1 MIKISELTKEQYTVG
16 EVAKLLGV
24 HVKTVQVWDRTG
36 VLPFSRT
43 HTNRRI
49 LPKDKII
56 ELLDSRG
63 LLYKDEKD
71 NKRDVI
77 YARVS
82 SHEEMNKGDLD
93 RQVMFLVNSI
103 SDLKNPLI
111 LSEVGSGL
119 NDKRKKLL
127 QLIEMIFKK
136 EVDRV
141 FVTGRDRLTRFGF
154 HYLEAICKNQ
164 GVSIVVVKDVS
175 KEKSIQ
181 KELTEDMM
189 ALTASFLGKSYG
201 AKSEGTKALKQIEAN
216 NQNFKVEDIVEKW
229 LKFIATKQN

>member
-1 MIKISELTKEQYTVG
+1 MIKISELTKEQYTAG

-63 LLYKDEKD
+63 LLYKDENA

-82 SHEEMNKGDLD
+82 SHEEMDKGDLD

-119 NDKRKKLL
+119 NDRREKLL

-141 FVTGRDRLTRFGF
+141 FVIHKDRLTRFGF
-154 HYLEAICKNQ
+154 HYLEAICKSQ
-164 GVSIVVVKDVS
+164 GVSIVVIKDIS
-175 KEKSIQ
+175 KEKSIEE
-181 KELTEDMM
+181 ELTEDMM
-189 ALTASFLGKSYG
+189 ALVASFSGKLYRV
-201 AKSEGTKALKQIEAN
+201 ENQEVRALKKIEAD
-216 NQNFKVEDIVEKW
+216 NQDFKVEDIIEK
-229 LKFIATKQN
+229 

>member
-1 MIKISELTKEQYTVG
+1 MIKISELTKEQYTAG

-63 LLYKDEKD
+63 LLYKDEKA

-82 SHEEMNKGDLD
+82 SHKEMVKGDLD

-119 NDKRKKLL
+119 NDKRKKLDQLLDMVL
-127 QLIEMIFKK
+127 QDK
-136 EVDRV
+136 VDRI
-141 FVTGRDRLTRFGF
+141 FVTSRDRLTRFGF
-154 HYLEAICKNQ
+154 HYLEKVCSYHNVKI
-164 GVSIVVVKDVS
+164 IVVKDAN
-175 KEKSIQ
+175 KEESVQ
-181 KELTEDMM
+181 EELTEDMM
-189 ALTASFLGKSYG
+189 ALTAFFSGKNPQDI
-201 AKSEGTKALKQIEAN
+201 KPDDENFNISEIFE
-216 NQNFKVEDIVEKW
+216 
-229 LKFIATKQN
+229 

>member
-1 MIKISELTKEQYTVG
+1 MIKISELIKEQYTAG

-49 LPKDKII
+49 LSKDKII

-82 SHEEMNKGDLD
+82 SHEEMDKGDLD

-119 NDKRKKLL
+119 NDKRKKFL

-141 FVTGRDRLTRFGF
+141 FVIHKDRLTRFGF

-164 GVSIVVVKDVS
+164 GVSIVVVKDIN

-181 KELTEDMM
+181 EELTEDMM
-189 ALTASFLGKSYG
+189 TLIASFSGKLYAAESQE
-201 AKSEGTKALKQIEAN
+201 AKALKKVKAN
-216 NQNFKVEDIVEKW
+216 NQDFEVEDIVEK
-229 LKFIATKQN
+229 

>member
-1 MIKISELTKEQYTVG
+1 MIKISELTKEQYTAG

-82 SHEEMNKGDLD
+82 SHEEMAKGDLD
-93 RQVMFLVNSI
+93 RQVMFLVNSVN
-103 SDLKNPLI
+103 DLKNPLI

-119 NDKRKKLL
+119 NDKRKKLDQLLSMVL
-127 QLIEMIFKK
+127 QDR
-136 EVDRV
+136 VDRI
-141 FVTGRDRLTRFGF
+141 FVTYKDRLTRFGF
-154 HYLEAICKNQ
+154 NYLEKICSYHNVK
-164 GVSIVVVKDVS
+164 IIVVKDAN
-175 KEKSIQ
+175 KEESVQ
-181 KELTEDMM
+181 EELTKDMM
-189 ALTASFLGKSYG
+189 ALTAFFSGKNPQDI
-201 AKSEGTKALKQIEAN
+201 KPDDENFNISEIFE
-216 NQNFKVEDIVEKW
+216 
-229 LKFIATKQN
+229 

>member
-1 MIKISELTKEQYTVG
+1 MIKISKLTKEQYTVG

-82 SHEEMNKGDLD
+82 SHEEMEKGDLD

-141 FVTGRDRLTRFGF
+141 FVIHRNRLTRFGF

-164 GVSIVVVKDVS
+164 GVSIVVIKDTNS
-175 KEKSIQ
+175 EKSIQ
-181 KELTEDMM
+181 EELTEDMM
-189 ALTASFLGKSYG
+189 ALTAFFSGKLYG
-201 AKSEGTKALKQIEAN
+201 VESQEVKALKNIEAN
-216 NQNFKVEDIVEKW
+216 NQNFKVEDIIEK
-229 LKFIATKQN
+229 

>member
-1 MIKISELTKEQYTVG
+1 MIKISELTKEQYTAG

-63 LLYKDEKD
+63 LLYKDEKA

-141 FVTGRDRLTRFGF
+141 FVIHKDRLTRFGF
-154 HYLEAICKNQ
+154 HYLEAICKSQ
-164 GVSIVVVKDVS
+164 GVSIVVIKDIS
-175 KEKSIQ
+175 KEKSIEE
-181 KELTEDMM
+181 ELTEDMM
-189 ALTASFLGKSYG
+189 ALVASFSGKLYRV
-201 AKSEGTKALKQIEAN
+201 ENQEVRALKKIEAD
-216 NQNFKVEDIVEKW
+216 NQDFKVEDIIEK
-229 LKFIATKQN
+229 

>member
-1 MIKISELTKEQYTVG
+1 MEKGKQLIKISELAKEQYTVG
-16 EVAKLLGV
+16 EVAKLLSV

-82 SHEEMNKGDLD
+82 SHEEMAKGDLD

-119 NDKRKKLL
+119 NDKRKKLDQLLSMVL
-127 QLIEMIFKK
+127 QDR
-136 EVDRV
+136 VDRI
-141 FVTGRDRLTRFGF
+141 FVTYKDRLTRFGF
-154 HYLEAICKNQ
+154 NYLEKICSYHNVK
-164 GVSIVVVKDVS
+164 IIVVKDAN
-175 KEKSIQ
+175 KEESVQ
-181 KELTEDMM
+181 EELTKDMM
-189 ALTASFLGKSYG
+189 ALTAFF
-201 AKSEGTKALKQIEAN
+201 SEKNPQDIKPDDE
-216 NQNFKVEDIVEKW
+216 NFNISEIFE
-229 LKFIATKQN
+229 

>member
-1 MIKISELTKEQYTVG
+1 MIKISELNKEQYTAG

-82 SHEEMNKGDLD
+82 SHEEMTKGDLD

-119 NDKRKKLL
+119 NDRRKKLL

-141 FVTGRDRLTRFGF
+141 FVTHRDRLTRFGF
-154 HYLEAICKNQ
+154 HYLEAMCKKQ
-164 GVSIVVVKDVS
+164 GVSIIVVKDIN

-181 KELTEDMM
+181 EELTEDMM
-189 ALTASFLGKSYG
+189 ALTASFSGKLYG
-201 AKSEGTKALKQIEAN
+201 IESQEAKALKKIEAN
-216 NQNFKVEDIVEKW
+216 SQDFKVEDIIEK
-229 LKFIATKQN
+229 

>member
-141 FVTGRDRLTRFGF
+141 FVIHKDRLTRFGF
-154 HYLEAICKNQ
+154 HYLEAICKSQ
-164 GVSIVVVKDVS
+164 GVSIVVIKDIS
-175 KEKSIQ
+175 KEKSIEE
-181 KELTEDMM
+181 ELTEDMM
-189 ALTASFLGKSYG
+189 ALVASFSGKLYRV
-201 AKSEGTKALKQIEAN
+201 ENQEVRALKKIEAD
-216 NQNFKVEDIVEKW
+216 NQDFKVEDIIEK
-229 LKFIATKQN
+229 

>member
-1 MIKISELTKEQYTVG
+1 MIKISELTKEQYTAG

-63 LLYKDEKD
+63 LLYKDENA

-141 FVTGRDRLTRFGF
+141 FVIHKDRLTRFGF
-154 HYLEAICKNQ
+154 HYLEAICKSQ
-164 GVSIVVVKDVS
+164 GVSIVVIKDIS
-175 KEKSIQ
+175 KEKSIEE
-181 KELTEDMM
+181 ELTEDMM
-189 ALTASFLGKSYG
+189 ALVASFSGKLYRV
-201 AKSEGTKALKQIEAN
+201 ENQEVRALKKIEAD
-216 NQNFKVEDIVEKW
+216 NQDFKVEDIIEK
-229 LKFIATKQN
+229 

>member
-1 MIKISELTKEQYTVG
+1 MIRQSELTKEQYTAG
-16 EVAKLLGV
+16 EVAKLLSV

-49 LPKDKII
+49 LSKDKVV

-63 LLYKDEKD
+63 LVFKDEVSE
-71 NKRDVI
+71 RIDVI

-82 SHEEMNKGDLD
+82 SHEQETKGDLD
-93 RQVMFLVNSI
+93 RQVAFLVESI

-111 LSEVGSGL
+111 LAEVGSGL

-136 EVDRV
+136 EVDRI
-141 FVTGRDRLTRFGF
+141 FVTYRDRLTRFGF
-154 HYLEAICKNQ
+154 NYLEAICKNQ
-164 GVSIVVVKDVS
+164 GVSIIVVKDIA

-181 KELTEDMM
+181 EELTEDMM
-189 ALTASFLGKSYG
+189 AFIASFSSKLYEPRSR
-201 AKSEGTKALKQIEAN
+201 EVIALKKVEAN
-216 NQNFKVEDIVEKW
+216 NQNFKVEDIIEK
-229 LKFIATKQN
+229 

>member
-1 MIKISELTKEQYTVG
+1 MIKTSELNKEQYTAG

-49 LPKDKII
+49 LPKNKII

-63 LLYKDEKD
+63 LLYKDEKA

-82 SHEEMNKGDLD
+82 SDEEMAKGDLD

-119 NDKRKKLL
+119 NDKREKLL

-141 FVTGRDRLTRFGF
+141 FVTHRDRLTRFGF

-164 GVSIVVVKDVS
+164 GVSITVVKDIS

-181 KELTEDMM
+181 EELTEDMM
-189 ALTASFLGKSYG
+189 ALTAFFSGKLYG
-201 AKSEGTKALKQIEAN
+201 VESQETKALKKVEAN
-216 NQNFKVEDIVEKW
+216 NQDFKIEDIIEK
-229 LKFIATKQN
+229 

>member
-82 SHEEMNKGDLD
+82 SHEEMEKGDLD

-141 FVTGRDRLTRFGF
+141 FVIHRNRLTRFGF

-164 GVSIVVVKDVS
+164 GVSIVVIKDTNS
-175 KEKSIQ
+175 EKSIQ
-181 KELTEDMM
+181 EELTEDMM
-189 ALTASFLGKSYG
+189 ALTAFFSGKLYG
-201 AKSEGTKALKQIEAN
+201 VESQEVKALKNIEAN
-216 NQNFKVEDIVEKW
+216 NQNFKVEDIIEK
-229 LKFIATKQN
+229 

>member
-63 LLYKDEKD
+63 LLYKDEKA

-119 NDKRKKLL
+119 NDRRKKLL

-141 FVTGRDRLTRFGF
+141 FVTHRDRLTRFGF

-216 NQNFKVEDIVEKW
+216 NQNFKVEDIVEK
-229 LKFIATKQN
+229 

>member
-1 MIKISELTKEQYTVG
+1 MIKISELTKEQYTAG

-49 LPKDKII
+49 LSKDKII

-82 SHEEMNKGDLD
+82 SHEEKDKGDLD

-119 NDKRKKLL
+119 NDKRKKFL

-141 FVTGRDRLTRFGF
+141 FVIHKDRLTRFGF

-164 GVSIVVVKDVS
+164 GVSIVVVKDIN

-181 KELTEDMM
+181 EELTEDMM
-189 ALTASFLGKSYG
+189 ALIASFSGKLYAAESQE
-201 AKSEGTKALKQIEAN
+201 AKALKKVKAN
-216 NQNFKVEDIVEKW
+216 NQDFEVEDIVEK
-229 LKFIATKQN
+229 

>member
-1 MIKISELTKEQYTVG
+1 LIKISELTKEQYTAG

-63 LLYKDEKD
+63 LLYKDENA

-82 SHEEMNKGDLD
+82 SHEEMDKGDLD

-119 NDKRKKLL
+119 NDRREKLL

-141 FVTGRDRLTRFGF
+141 FVIHKDRLTRFGF
-154 HYLEAICKNQ
+154 HYLEAICKSQ
-164 GVSIVVVKDVS
+164 GVSIVVIKDIS
-175 KEKSIQ
+175 KEKSIEE
-181 KELTEDMM
+181 ELTEDMM
-189 ALTASFLGKSYG
+189 ALVASFSGKLYRV
-201 AKSEGTKALKQIEAN
+201 ENQEVRALKKIEAD
-216 NQNFKVEDIVEKW
+216 NQDFKVEDIIEK
-229 LKFIATKQN
+229 